1 MTHLNAHA
9 KQALETLAVKHIAY
23 VTGLEVAR
31 EELRIE
37 LEARTS
43 GLRMERD
50 IALRIADEAG
60 VPRTRLGKT
69 IGTTNYKTVQ
79 DILSLTAD
87 SVHVQQ
93 NVSGSGDSRWSA
105 VDLQDGTYN
114 LSVTNIGAGSVTG
127 SAVVCKRGDEIVY
140 VSGDEFVIPQIYRN
154 SLSGAVLNAIV

>member
-37 LEARTS
+37 LEARTA

-50 IALRIADEAG
+50 IALRIADDAG

-79 DILSLTAD
+79 DILLATAD
-87 SVHVQQ
+87 SVHVEQSA
-93 NVSGSGDSRWSA
+93 SGVVDSRWSA
-105 VDLQDGTYN
+105 VDLQDGTFN
-114 LSVTNIGAGSVTG
+114 VTVTNIGAGAVTG
-127 SAVVCKRGDEIVY
+127 SVVVSKQGDDMVF

-154 SLSGAVLNAIV
+154 GLAEAVLNAIV